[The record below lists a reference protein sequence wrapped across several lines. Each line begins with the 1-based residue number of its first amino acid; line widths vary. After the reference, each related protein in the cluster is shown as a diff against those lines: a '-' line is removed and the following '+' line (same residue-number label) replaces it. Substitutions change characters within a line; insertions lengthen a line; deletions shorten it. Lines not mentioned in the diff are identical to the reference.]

1 MFLPFCTGKRW
12 GRGRREA
19 KTTSKSPIPWT
30 PSPHGQAESSRLI
43 AGDTSA
49 ASDLSSL
56 ITRAGV
62 TSARLPYLNSNGVVA
77 TSNLLL
83 GHTEDGV
90 GLLAEEQA
98 AVEQRSQAARP
109 WTFKSLFFSNA
120 SLIGEDFQRGFT
132 GLYGQGS
139 KESTRTDKSQSVT
152 TCRGHWQWQLVY
164 CAYEDCSVYHKPLGH
179 PPSRPH
185 TAENDESLPDVPVP
199 LTICERVSLT
209 PSLEEELDAK
219 EADKE
224 GEEFPF
230 DAHLEDE
237 DEYENVLR
245 ELTAVAART
254 ESPKLITVSRKH
266 GVGDVEARAV
276 SAGLEMKGEPKDEP
290 NDEQRWSTQA
300 QSGCLEAG
308 EEISNQQR
316 APKASRL
323 CLSGPP
329 SGPPSRPLP
338 PVPTSSVS
346 ASPMRLGK

>member
-12 GRGRREA
+12 GKGSRKA
-19 KTTSKSPIPWT
+19 KNIPKGPISWT

-49 ASDLSSL
+49 ASDLGSL

-90 GLLAEEQA
+90 DLLAEERA
-98 AVEQRSQAARP
+98 AAEQRLQTARP

-120 SLIGEDFQRGFT
+120 SLIGEDFQKGFM
-132 GLYGQGS
+132 GIYGQGS
-139 KESTRTDKSQSVT
+139 MESAKTDNSQSVT

-164 CAYEDCSVYHKPLGH
+164 CDYEGCVVYHKPLGH

-185 TAENDESLPDVPVP
+185 TAENDESLPDQPVPVP

-209 PSLEEELDAK
+209 PSLEEELDAQ
-219 EADKE
+219 EADEE

-230 DAHLEDE
+230 DAHLRDE

-245 ELTAVAART
+245 EITAVVART

-266 GVGDVEARAV
+266 GVGEVEAV
-276 SAGLEMKGEPKDEP
+276 SAGLETKGEPKGEP
-290 NDEQRWSTQA
+290 DDEQRWSTQA
-300 QSGCLEAG
+300 QSGCPEAG
-308 EEISNQQR
+308 EEILKQQR
-316 APKASRL
+316 AMKSSRL
-323 CLSGPP
+323 SLLGPP
-329 SGPPSRPLP
+329 SGPPSIPLP

-346 ASPMRLGK
+346 DSPRKSGE